1 MPISRAIGLRPTGTL
16 RLSQRYTWP
25 LVRPSQP
32 SRRRQQTPSTITIL
46 PSNSQL
52 RLKSTSPSNRQPESS
67 PRQTGQTPRPSP
79 SLKGLLWHGIKT
91 DSSRAWHVIRN
102 TSFKDVMRQSPLE
115 ALGAIVAIV
124 GAVAVLAYCVFAYY
138 TYFYSRQFTRY
149 PEPVA
154 QALRK
159 ALYFSNHDPD
169 PQRAL
174 KYYKQALELCDQLG
188 LDHFSD
194 DVMGI
199 KIQVAAWLEK
209 IESYQNAIGVLE
221 NLLGD
226 CKRWV
231 DAMEKS
237 AAEGSLPKYEA
248 PAPPKKEEGVRSDAA
263 PALAPAPEQPRE
275 TFWAKRTR
283 LLAKAVSISVK
294 LANLYSDEHVLER
307 EAAHERLVWAVETT
321 LRETQRRA
329 KEGLKEGEGPWMSP
343 EEIGGSLEALAHSY
357 QDKSQYHLA
366 LPLFFQAL
374 RLCQDP
380 CHIAQL
386 MNNIAT
392 SFAEHPLIP
401 PGDAPVHAMMEESKA
416 WTSPA
421 EQQASY
427 LAAAQRWAQNA
438 VKHASE
444 PRGDKRTPECDQAC
458 AVSLSNL
465 GSVLAMLGRTAEA
478 RDKFEQ
484 SIALS
489 NKFGLG
495 EYAAEANARL
505 QSLSKE

>member
-1 MPISRAIGLRPTGTL
+1 MPISRAAGLRTTGVF
-16 RLSQRYTWP
+16 RLSQRYTSP
-25 LVRPSQP
+25 LTLRSQP
-32 SRRRQQTPSTITIL
+32 IRYRHQIPSATVKL
-46 PSNSQL
+46 PMSYQFRS
-52 RLKSTSPSNRQPESS
+52 KSTAPPQDGPEDSPKQA
-67 PRQTGQTPRPSP
+67 GQTPKPFP
-79 SLKGLLWHGIKT
+79 SLKSMLWQSIKSDT
-91 DSSRAWHVIRN
+91 ARAWYVIKN
-102 TSFKDVMRQSPLE
+102 TSFSEVMRKNPGE

-124 GAVAVLAYCVFAYY
+124 GAIGVLFYCVYAYY

-159 ALYFSNHDPD
+159 ALYFSNHDPN

-174 KYYKQALELCDQLG
+174 QYYKQALELCDQEG

-194 DVMGI
+194 DVIGI

-209 IESYQNAIGVLE
+209 IESYQNAISVLE

-231 DAMEKS
+231 EVMEKS
-237 AAEGSLPKYEA
+237 AEEGTLPKLEPA
-248 PAPPKKEEGVRSDAA
+248 PASKEGEPSV
-263 PALAPAPEQPRE
+263 PEQPLE

-283 LLAKAVSISVK
+283 LLAKAVSVSVK

-321 LRETQRRA
+321 LREMQRRA

-343 EEIGGSLEALAHSY
+343 EEVGGSLEALAQSY
-357 QDKSQYHLA
+357 QEKSQYHLA
-366 LPLFFQAL
+366 VPLFFQAL

-380 CHIAQL
+380 CHIAIL

-401 PGDAPVHAMMEESKA
+401 RGDAPVHAMMEESKTWVSA
-416 WTSPA
+416 A
-421 EQQASY
+421 EQRASY

-438 VKHASE
+438 IDHASE
-444 PRGDKRTPECDQAC
+444 TQGERRTPECDQAC
-458 AVSLSNL
+458 AVALSNL
-465 GSVLAMLGRTAEA
+465 GSVLAMLGKNTEA
-478 RDKFEQ
+478 REKFEQ
-484 SIALS
+484 AVALS
-489 NKFGLG
+489 KKFGF
-495 EYAAEANARL
+495 EDYAAAADARL
-505 QSLSKE
+505 QSLPKA

>member
-1 MPISRAIGLRPTGTL
+1 MPLSRAIGPRPAGTL
-16 RLSQRYTWP
+16 RLSQRYTSP
-25 LVRPSQP
+25 LVRRLQP
-32 SRRRQQTPSTITIL
+32 ARSRQQTPSTIIAF
-46 PSNSQL
+46 PINYQS
-52 RLKSTSPSNRQPESS
+52 RLKSTSPFNQDSENSSKQP
-67 PRQTGQTPRPSP
+67 GQTPKPSP
-79 SLKGLLWHGIKT
+79 SLRGMLWQAIKT

-102 TSFKDVMRQSPLE
+102 TSFREVMRRSPLE
-115 ALGAIVAIV
+115 AMGAMVAIV

-149 PEPVA
+149 PEPIA
-154 QALRK
+154 RALRK

-199 KIQVAAWLEK
+199 KIQVATWLEK
-209 IESYQNAIGVLE
+209 IESYQNAISVLE

-237 AAEGSLPKYEA
+237 AAEGTLPKPEA
-248 PAPPKKEEGVRSDAA
+248 PAPPKEGESDAA
-263 PALAPAPEQPRE
+263 VPGQPRE

-307 EAAHERLVWAVETT
+307 ESAHERLVWAVETT

-343 EEIGGSLEALAHSY
+343 EEIGGSLEAEYVRADLDHSC
-357 QDKSQYHLA
+357 
-366 LPLFFQAL
+366 P
-374 RLCQDP
+374 RLTP
-380 CHIAQL
+380 PV
-386 MNNIAT
+386 NNIAT

-401 PGDAPVHAMMEESKA
+401 PGDAPVHSMMEESKS
-416 WTSPA
+416 WSSPA
-421 EQQASY
+421 EQRASY

-438 VKHASE
+438 ISHASE
-444 PRGDKRTPECDQAC
+444 PQGDKRTPECDQAC

-478 RDKFEQ
+478 REKFEK

-489 NKFGLG
+489 KKFGLE

-505 QSLSKE
+505 QSLPKT